1 MRKLILNRFTFYSA
15 DASGNPEDLFRFVG
29 GDYATTSE
37 EQMADALPQLETLT
51 FDSLQGNLS
60 GIDFVGIK
68 LGDVNGDWAPPA
80 GGGSTLNAMA
90 VGTPQS
96 QGNATIGF
104 GSSWS
109 DENGVVHVA
118 LNASASQALMG
129 LELEISWDKDM
140 LELEGM
146 SSDAL
151 SHFIPGVHS
160 HEGNASVKV
169 AWDDATLTGTTLN
182 ANDPV
187 MTYRFRRVGEG
198 STGLFLEQAL
208 LAGEDGVL
216 GRMQSASLFLGS
228 GNRSRAGLNGAI
240 KSIEHRDNQIEL
252 WVDTRGA
259 SSWQLESSPTL
270 EDSQWQPL
278 EVLDGAQA
286 WQQVVIPHTSET
298 HFLRL
303 VPVTGPEL

>member
-1 MRKLILNRFTFYSA
+1 MCIRDRSQG
-15 DASGNPEDLFRFVG
+15 DAS
-29 GDYATTSE
+29 
-37 EQMADALPQLETLT
+37 
-51 FDSLQGNLS
+51 
-60 GIDFVGIK
+60 
-68 LGDVNGDWAPPA
+68 
-80 GGGSTLNAMA
+80 
-90 VGTPQS
+90 
-96 QGNATIGF
+96 IGF
-104 GSSWS
+104 GSTRL
-109 DENGVVHVA
+109 DEDGSIHVS
-118 LNASASQALMG
+118 LNANASQALMG
-129 LELEISWDKDM
+129 LELELSWDEDI

-160 HEGNASVKV
+160 HEGSDRVKI

-182 ANDPV
+182 VNEPV

-208 LAGEDGVL
+208 LAGEDGIL

-228 GNRSRAGLNGAI
+228 GNRSRAGLKGAI

-252 WVDTRGA
+252 WMDTRGA
-259 SSWQLESSPTL
+259 SSWQLESSPIL
-270 EDSQWQPL
+270 EASQWQPL
-278 EVLDGAQA
+278 EVLDGGQA
-286 WQQVVIPHTSET
+286 WQRLVIPHTSET